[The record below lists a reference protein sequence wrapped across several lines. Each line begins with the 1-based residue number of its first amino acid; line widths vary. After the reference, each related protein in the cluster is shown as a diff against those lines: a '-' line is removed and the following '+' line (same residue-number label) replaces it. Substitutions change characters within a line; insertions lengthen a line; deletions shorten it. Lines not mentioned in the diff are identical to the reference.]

1 MNICCN
7 TCHAPLNDDNSII
20 MTNSHIFY
28 HRHCFYFTIENYCT
42 IQEICSFKNI
52 KEKYFS
58 LNDKSVNRTVKQTPM
73 KILKAAY

>member
-7 TCHAPLNDDNSII
+7 TCHAPINDDNSII

-28 HRHCFYFTIENYCT
+28 HRNCFQFTMESYCT
-42 IQEICSFKNI
+42 VQAICSFKNI

-58 LNDKSVNRTVKQTPM
+58 LNDKSVNRIVKQTPI
-73 KILKAAY
+73 KY